1 MTPADLASIYR
12 QYIACLNTK
21 DWSNL
26 GRFVHDEVS
35 HNGKRI
41 GLAGYRQML
50 ENDYASVPDLH
61 FNIEL
66 LVAEPLCREPAAIQL
81 FAKSPVSGAGCR
93 RAEGFVRGERLL
105 CVQGRTDR
113 RGPLCH
119 RQGRHRG
126 AAVDSVRARMIL
138 RPRLESVGS

>member
-1 MTPADLASIYR
+1 MTPANLASIYR
-12 QYIACLNTK
+12 QYIACLNTR

-50 ENDYASVPDLH
+50 ENDYASIPDLH

-66 LVAEPLCREPAAIQL
+66 LVAEPPYVASRLQFNCSPKARFLELDVDGRKVSFAENVFYAFKDGKIFEVRSVIDKAAIEAQL
-81 FAKSPVSGAGCR
+81 STLCG
-93 RAEGFVRGERLL
+93 RA
-105 CVQGRTDR
+105 
-113 RGPLCH
+113 
-119 RQGRHRG
+119 
-126 AAVDSVRARMIL
+126 
-138 RPRLESVGS
+138 